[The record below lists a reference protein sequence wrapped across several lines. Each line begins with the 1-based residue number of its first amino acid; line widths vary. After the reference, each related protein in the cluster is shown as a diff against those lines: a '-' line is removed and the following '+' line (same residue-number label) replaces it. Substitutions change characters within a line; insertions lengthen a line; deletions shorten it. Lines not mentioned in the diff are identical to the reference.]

1 MKLIDAENFV
11 VLLAAWQRE
20 LSPGSSHTD
29 AVTSGTLQGVID
41 LIVIAPRVDAEPV
54 VRCRDCMNAMPLSDA
69 ERRIFTDECMVC
81 SMGRGDSTL
90 GYSIVEPA
98 DFCNKGIRKEAEEND
113 PD

>member
-1 MKLIDAENFV
+1 MKLIDAEKLV
-11 VLLAAWQRE
+11 TLLSAWQRA

-29 AVTSGTLQGVID
+29 AATCRTLQGVID
-41 LIVIAPRVDAEPV
+41 LIVAAPCADAEPV

-90 GYSIVEPA
+90 GYSIVEPE
-98 DFCNKGIRKEAEEND
+98 DFCNNGIAKMDKEEE
-113 PD
+113 